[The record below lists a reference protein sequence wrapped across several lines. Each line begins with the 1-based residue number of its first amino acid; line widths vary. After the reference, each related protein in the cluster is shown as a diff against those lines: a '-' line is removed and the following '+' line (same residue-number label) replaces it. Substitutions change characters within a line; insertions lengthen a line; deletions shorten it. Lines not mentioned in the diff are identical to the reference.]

1 MSAQDA
7 TLAFVVGV
15 VIRFAIPIG
24 LTLVAIWFFRKLD
37 QRWKAE
43 AEELTRMQMAMATAK
58 RTPCWE
64 QKQCS
69 PEKMRQLPCVRAE
82 RSTLLASD
90 ARQKRQLEA
99 GLSGLRRIPQRA
111 TARTEL

>member
-1 MSAQDA
+1 MSAQDL
-7 TLAFVVGV
+7 TLTFVAGV
-15 VIRFAIPIG
+15 LIRFGIPIV

-43 AEELTRMQMAMATAK
+43 AEELTQAQMALATAK

-69 PEKMRQLPCVRAE
+69 PEKMQSCPVYAQKEAPCWLVLRDKNGNLKPGCLDCVVFRNAPLPVHN
-82 RSTLLASD
+82 
-90 ARQKRQLEA
+90 
-99 GLSGLRRIPQRA
+99 
-111 TARTEL
+111 